1 MSMIRVHCF
10 IYCTL
15 FLACAS
21 TPKITFEDY
30 VDTKSKN
37 IRFQEKK
44 VFSFSES
51 GVYFSNNFKGGR
63 LNSVEQLNDSTFTLS
78 IYPENEPINPSPFY
92 AFKIWSEAS
101 KNVYLEVFKTKHG
114 KWDVKVRR
122 KVLEKI
128 DSFFES

>member
-1 MSMIRVHCF
+1 MSVIRIHSF
-10 IYCTL
+10 IYCTI

-92 AFKIWSEAS
+92 PS
-101 KNVYLEVFKTKHG
+101 YLAPNFCPMNLRLSSNLVCKVFYP
-114 KWDVKVRR
+114 
-122 KVLEKI
+122 
-128 DSFFES
+128 S